1 MCCVARFVLFDTVAR
16 ACVNKDYR
24 VAVVECYRIPFMGK
38 FKRIRKLKD
47 YRIHREG
54 TEILLL
60 GFIVFALAAFL
71 LWYYLPGCVVL
82 NSVVSFGFLVLYL
95 LMINF
100 FRSPKRIFPGD
111 VENVIVA
118 PADGKVV
125 VIEKVFEPDHFKD
138 ERLQISIFMSPM
150 NVHANWYPVDGKVKR
165 VEHQKGKYHKAWLPK
180 ASTENER
187 SLVVIETADGHEILV
202 RQIAG
207 AMARRIVTYAAAGED
222 CFIDQ
227 HMGFI
232 KFGSRVDLYLPLD
245 VDLKIELGQRTVGN
259 ETVIATFK

>member
-1 MCCVARFVLFDTVAR
+1 M
-16 ACVNKDYR
+16 K
-24 VAVVECYRIPFMGK
+24 K

-47 YRIHREG
+47 YRIHSEG
-54 TEILLL
+54 TSILVVA
-60 GFIVFALAAFL
+60 FIVCVLVNAP
-71 LWYYLPGCVVL
+71 LWFFFPENVVL
-82 NSVVSFGFLVLYL
+82 NSIISAFSLVVYL
-95 LMINF
+95 LMVNF

-111 VENVIVA
+111 VEDVIVA

-138 ERLQISIFMSPM
+138 ERIQVSIFMSPM
-150 NVHANWYPVDGKVKR
+150 NVHANWYPVDGVITR
-165 VEHQKGKYHKAWLPK
+165 VEHQKGKFHKAWLPK

-187 SLVVIETADGHEILV
+187 SLVVIKMEDGREILV

-207 AMARRIVTYAAAGED
+207 AMARRIVTYASVGEE

-227 HMGFI
+227 HLGFI

-245 VDLKIELGQRTVGN
+245 VDLKVTLDQKTVGN
-259 ETVIATFK
+259 ETVIANI

>member
-1 MCCVARFVLFDTVAR
+1 M
-16 ACVNKDYR
+16 KK
-24 VAVVECYRIPFMGK
+24 K

-54 TEILLL
+54 TSIL
-60 GFIVFALAAFL
+60 VVAFL
-71 LWYYLPGCVVL
+71 VCALVNVPLWYFFPENVIINSIVSLASLVV
-82 NSVVSFGFLVLYL
+82 YL
-95 LMINF
+95 LMVNF

-125 VIEKVFEPDHFKD
+125 VIEKVYEPDHFKD
-138 ERLQISIFMSPM
+138 ERMQVSIFMSPM
-150 NVHANWYPVDGKVKR
+150 NVHANWYPVDGVITR
-165 VEHQKGKYHKAWLPK
+165 VEHQKGKFHKAWLPK

-187 SLVVIETADGHEILV
+187 SLVVIKTDDDREILV

-207 AMARRIVTYAAAGED
+207 AMARRIVTYAAAGEE

-245 VDLKIELGQRTVGN
+245 CDIKVTLDQKTVGN

>member
-1 MCCVARFVLFDTVAR
+1 M
-16 ACVNKDYR
+16 K
-24 VAVVECYRIPFMGK
+24 K

-60 GFIVFALAAFL
+60 GFTVFALASFL
-71 LWYYLPGCVVL
+71 LWYYLPQLFVL
-82 NSVVSFGFLVLYL
+82 NCIVSLVFFVTYL
-95 LMINF
+95 LMVNF

-111 VENVIVA
+111 VDNVVVA

-138 ERLQISIFMSPM
+138 ERLQVSIFMSPTK
-150 NVHANWYPVDGKVKR
+150 VHANWYPVDGVVKR
-165 VEHQKGKYHKAWLPK
+165 VEHQKGKFHKAWLPK

-187 SLVVIETADGHEILV
+187 SLVVIEMEDGREVLV

-207 AMARRIVTYAAAGED
+207 AMARRIVTYASVGEE

-245 VDLKIELGQRTVGN
+245 VELKIELNQKTVGN